1 MNKEIEHNKFWQDT
15 YYYAG
20 AYLAGGPAGIAG
32 AFLGLAAYQ
41 YIKSKDKKHIDINE
55 LDASIAPHF
64 CSIACAA
71 KLLKLGGMII
81 NTKTLVLVN
90 NLIVNNNLN
99 LDANEIG
106 LRIFMDAAYDEAD
119 FDFYVEHYAKLVNYE
134 YNRCAYL
141 ITMLI
146 SFANVDGDYSPP
158 ERDAIDRA
166 INILR
171 LPSDLHDQILYC
183 EVIAQK
189 INELPGPMFGS
200 GFFINDKGF
209 IITNDHVIGDR
220 KNIKVRAYDKF
231 KNADVIMRDKESDLC
246 LLHIDVGS
254 VSTPFCTKPILEG
267 QAIFTYGYPEPRSMG
282 YSPKL
287 TKGVISSKFGAK
299 DDAHRM
305 QIDAAIQPGN
315 SGGPVIDCDSGAIVG
330 LVSSRLKKSQ
340 KANYA
345 IKSDRVLSFL
355 GKMEVLRKSVDI
367 SDNSPRDFTQ
377 IVEDVNKSTVQ
388 VISCK

>member
-1 MNKEIEHNKFWQDT
+1 MAEKNESNYWSDVFV
-15 YYYAG
+15 
-20 AYLAGGPAGIAG
+20 
-32 AFLGLAAYQ
+32 LAAKVIVANHPFFVISNQVY
-41 YIKSKDKKHIDINE
+41 KFVEKKMEPEEKRYNITE
-55 LDASIAPHF
+55 Y
-64 CSIACAA
+64 
-71 KLLKLGGMII
+71 G
-81 NTKTLVLVN
+81 
-90 NLIVNNNLN
+90 
-99 LDANEIG
+99 
-106 LRIFMDAAYDEAD
+106 DEAKKIRLYICCLAKMAKVD
-119 FDFYVEHYAKLVNYE
+119 GTISLQEDRYIEYLLREKYKLENKDVEKLYAFCKEVADDEFDLDFYVMSYAESIKYE
-134 YNRCAYL
+134 CKEASNFIESL
-141 ITMLI
+141 IA
-146 SFANVDGDYSPP
+146 FAHHDGDYSLP
-158 ERDAIDRA
+158 ERKAIKRAID
-166 INILR
+166 ICR

-209 IITNDHVIGDR
+209 IITNDHVIGYR

-330 LVSSRLKKSQ
+330 LVSSRLKKAQ

-345 IKSDRVLSFL
+345 IKADRILSFL